1 MFTCFAMKRQQLKKR
16 IRLSDGELKRRYRDP
31 TRPGSLGGV
40 ARFAK
45 AQGVSVK
52 RAAAVLRHELAY
64 TLHKPVRRRFPTSP
78 VLVFGPYEQWAADLV
93 DTQNTSKWNKGTK
106 YLLCVIDVFSKFA
119 WVEPLKTKKGVD
131 VALALTKIF
140 NSRLAAQYPTSLQ
153 TDAGKEFYNSTV
165 QKLLK
170 DNSIRHF
177 STSGDTKASVVERFI
192 RIFKQ
197 RLYRYFTT
205 FNTLTYLTSLPNL
218 VKGYNASPHRSIGMA
233 PKDVTFENTPKVWET
248 LYGKKLR
255 QKQQVPSLKVGDR
268 VRLNK
273 KNRPFKKGYLP
284 GWTEEVFVIT
294 EARGGNVP
302 TYKVSE
308 WDDTPIRGT
317 FYSEDLQKVEVR
329 DDDLFRVERIVKTKG
344 PNVLVRWKVWPPKY
358 DSWIPKSS
366 IRTLKR

>member
-1 MFTCFAMKRQQLKKR
+1 M
-16 IRLSDGELKRRYRDP
+16 
-31 TRPGSLGGV
+31 
-40 ARFAK
+40 
-45 AQGVSVK
+45 
-52 RAAAVLRHELAY
+52 
-64 TLHKPVRRRFPTSP
+64 
-78 VLVFGPYEQWAADLV
+78 
-93 DTQNTSKWNKGTK
+93 
-106 YLLCVIDVFSKFA
+106 LCVIDVFSKFA
-119 WVEPLKTKKGVD
+119 WVEPLKSKKGVD
-131 VALALTKIF
+131 VGLALTKIF
-140 NSRLAAQYPTSLQ
+140 NSKLAAQYPTLLQ

-192 RIFKQ
+192 RTFKQ

-205 FNTLTYLTSLPNL
+205 FNTLTYLPSLSNL

-344 PNVLVRWKVWPPKY
+344 PNVLVRWKGWPPKY

>member
-1 MFTCFAMKRQQLKKR
+1 MKQQLKKR
-16 IRLSDGELKRRYRDP
+16 VHLSDGELKRRYRDP
-31 TRPGSLGGV
+31 SSPGSLGGV

-52 RAAAVLRHELAY
+52 RASTVLKHELAY
-64 TLHKPVRRRFPTSP
+64 TLHKPVRRRFPTSR

-119 WVEPLKTKKGVD
+119 WVEPLKTKKGGD
-131 VALALTKIF
+131 VALALNKVF
-140 NSRLAAQYPTSLQ
+140 NSRFTAQYPTSLQ
-153 TDAGKEFYNSTV
+153 TDAGKEFYNSGV

-170 DNSIRHF
+170 SHNIRHF

-192 RIFKQ
+192 RTFKQ

-205 FNTLTYLTSLPNL
+205 FNTLSYLPALSNL
-218 VKGYNASPHRSIGMA
+218 VKGYNASPHRSIGIA
-233 PKDVTFENTPKVWET
+233 PKDVTFDNTPEVWET
-248 LYGKKLR
+248 LYGKQLR
-255 QKQQVPSLKVGDR
+255 QKQRKPSLKVGDR

-273 KNRPFKKGYLP
+273 KKRTFKKGYLP
-284 GWTEEVFVIT
+284 GWTEEVFVVT
-294 EARGGNVP
+294 GVRGGNVP
-302 TYKVSE
+302 TYKVAE

-317 FYSEDLQKVEVR
+317 FYDEELQKVDVR

-344 PNVLVRWKVWPPKY
+344 SNVFVHWKGWPPKY
-358 DSWIPKSS
+358 NSWIPKAT
-366 IRTLKR
+366 IRSLRP